1 MRRTLW
7 QHLGKIR
14 ELDCWHRIS
23 EGFLQV
29 LMADTGDVNKVNQRK
44 LDIPGRGNRVACR

>member
-1 MRRTLW
+1 MLA
-7 QHLGKIR
+7 QKF
-14 ELDCWHRIS
+14 S

-29 LMADTGDVNKVNQRK
+29 LMADKGDVNKVNQRK